1 MRVQAKEEEEAATE
15 EEINKDYADALPAD
29 IRAQVERIV
38 EKEMGYLRTTV
49 ERDYKDEAQ
58 KLRTEI
64 VALQGRLGK

>member
-1 MRVQAKEEEEAATE
+1 MQAKEEEEAATE